1 MSSSPDPDADADAD
15 ADSVPATPRVLPS
28 HGSRAAWRLQE
39 EPGLA
44 SLPRLCLSPVQYY
57 EAHLFGSPSAF
68 PPGHRRHDQGVAAD
82 LDLPGDLRD
91 DIEAW
96 IDEWKEN
103 FVHLGDRPVDQ
114 PVWREGFDE
123 LAWLDRGHEL
133 ADRLEVSLTGTAVF
147 CTAERYVVC
156 ELAADQ
162 LDYVHPLRGDYVRT
176 EGWRAPGN
184 GPDPDRTPTIRLM
197 PEYGVTWGL
206 WAGRLPY
213 YQPPRLRDGFM
224 DFATPRSLGLTADL
238 ESRILRWNDDWRR
251 GFADYGSSVDD
262 SGAALGLLGYGYGVP
277 VWTDG
282 VDPVDW
288 YREGLAI
295 ARRLAEELPGVEVEL
310 VAIRNVCSARLVM
323 QDHTSHLRGQDPA
336 TYSDVFLSERRRV
349 GS

>member
-1 MSSSPDPDADADAD
+1 MSSSPDPDA
-15 ADSVPATPRVLPS
+15 VPATPRVLPS

-57 EAHLFGSPSAF
+57 GAYLFGSSSAF

-82 LDLPGDLRD
+82 LDIPGELRD
-91 DIEAW
+91 DLEGWIE
-96 IDEWKEN
+96 EWEEN

-123 LAWLDRGHEL
+123 MAWLDRGHEL
-133 ADRLEVSLTGTAVF
+133 ADRLEVSLPGTAVF
-147 CTAERYVVC
+147 CTAERYVLC
-156 ELAADQ
+156 ELAAEQ

-176 EGWRAPGN
+176 EGWRTPGN

-197 PEYGVTWGL
+197 PE
-206 WAGRLPY
+206 
-213 YQPPRLRDGFM
+213 
-224 DFATPRSLGLTADL
+224 
-238 ESRILRWNDDWRR
+238 
-251 GFADYGSSVDD
+251 
-262 SGAALGLLGYGYGVP
+262 YGVP

-310 VAIRNVCSARLVM
+310 VAVRNVCSARLVM
-323 QDHTSHLRGQDPA
+323 QDHTSRLRGQDPA
-336 TYSDVFLSERRRV
+336 TFSDVFLTERRRV